1 MLLVLQ
7 WFVGPNSWKLHPFL
21 HQTTSSGAIE
31 ISTKLIC
38 SPSLVQN
45 VTKSTPSSG
54 YRAGSFLRKNL
65 IGPSNHALLFQPAT
79 YPPGSSNS
87 STTRVPVNPSQ
98 DLISACSLTTR
109 VYPKF
114 QFTRHA

>member
-1 MLLVLQ
+1 MLPVLQ
-7 WFVGPNSWKLHPFL
+7 CFVGPNSWKLHPFL

-38 SPSLVQN
+38 SPGLVQN

-54 YRAGSFLRKNL
+54 YRAAFFLRKNL

-87 STTRVPVNPSQ
+87 STTCWLTHPKTSS
-98 DLISACSLTTR
+98 SACSLTTR